1 MKIFR
6 AFDIRGDYPSQIN
19 QKVVYKIAQSY
30 VKFLKLK
37 TITVGYDARDSSLEL
52 FKAVVKGLRS
62 QGTNVVSIGLVTT
75 PEFYYALNTH
85 KEFDGGIMITSSHSP
100 LNTNGLKLCSKN
112 AESIHIENGL
122 KTIEHYFNSEEF
134 KTKESGKFKKHNVFK
149 EYKKFILSKA
159 DKSKL
164 RIGMD
169 AGNLCGSL
177 DYKILKKICKLK
189 GININIKK
197 PKPYF
202 IPNPLI
208 EKNLDSLKE
217 LVKRKKLDFGA
228 FFDGDCDRV
237 RFVDEKGNSVAA
249 DIIGAF
255 LADQLK
261 NKIILKDQ
269 QCSRIIEDICK
280 KNSSRCIKTRV
291 GHSFVDSKMKHL
303 KADFAMERSG
313 HFYFKDFFY
322 KDNALLTVIKVI
334 NILKD
339 YQKPFSEII
348 KPYNKY
354 YHSGEINFITKNKEK
369 IIQTIENKYK
379 NYNISHFDGT
389 KIEIKDYWIHL
400 RESKTE
406 DLLRLNI
413 EAETKEKL
421 NKIKTEIISIINK
434 LK

>member
-19 QKVVYKIAQSY
+19 SEVVYKIAQSY
-30 VKFLKLK
+30 VKFLKPK
-37 TITVGYDARDSSLEL
+37 TIAVGYDARDSSPEL

-62 QGTNVVSIGLVTT
+62 QSVDVVSIGLVTT
-75 PEFYYALNTH
+75 PEFYYTLNVH

-100 LNTNGLKLCSKN
+100 LNTNGLKLCSRN

-122 KTIEHYFNSEEF
+122 KTIEHYFNTEEF
-134 KTKESGKFKKHNVFK
+134 KIKEEGKFKKHNVFK

-159 DKSKL
+159 NKSKL

-177 DYKILKKICKLK
+177 DYQILKKTCKLK
-189 GININIKK
+189 GININIRK

-208 EKNLDSLKE
+208 EKNLDQIKK
-217 LVKRKKLDFGA
+217 LVNRKKLDFGV

-237 RFVDEKGNSVAA
+237 RFVDEKGNSIAA
-249 DIIGAF
+249 DIMGAF
-255 LADQLK
+255 LSDQLK

-269 QCSRIIEDICK
+269 QCSRIVEDICK
-280 KNSSRCIKTRV
+280 KNHNKCIKTRV
-291 GHSFVDSKMKHL
+291 GHSFVDSKMKKL

-322 KDNALLTVIKVI
+322 KDNALLTVVKVT
-334 NILKD
+334 NILNQ
-339 YQKPFSEII
+339 YQKQFSEII
-348 KPYNKY
+348 KPYQKY
-354 YHSGEINFITKNKEK
+354 YHSGEINFITKNKSK
-369 IIQTIENKYK
+369 IIEVIENKYK

-389 KIEIKDYWIHL
+389 KIETEDYWIHL

-413 EAETKEKL
+413 ETNTKEKL
-421 NKIKTEIISIINK
+421 NKVKNEIINIINK